1 MFTTDQ
7 IVSFIDV
14 WLIMENLT
22 IKHFY
27 EIYKTRLKMQEAG
40 ITNPPENI
48 KEFTQSIVET
58 LPKLPIQE
66 IIDYVDGAL
75 VDLKGNVIIKFPE
88 IKE

>member
-27 EIYKTRLKMQEAG
+27 KIHKTRLKMKEAG

-58 LPKLPIQE
+58 LSKLPMEE
-66 IIDYVDGAL
+66 IVDYIDGTL
-75 VDLKGNVIIKFPE
+75 VDLKRNVIIKFPE